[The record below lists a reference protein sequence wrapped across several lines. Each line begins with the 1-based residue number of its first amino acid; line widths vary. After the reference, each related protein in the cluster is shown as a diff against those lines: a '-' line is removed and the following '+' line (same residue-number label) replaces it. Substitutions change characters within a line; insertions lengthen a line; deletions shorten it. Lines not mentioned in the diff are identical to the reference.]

1 MFQFTTTNVINS
13 DKDLSTGK
21 ALWSSKD
28 ATGSTPASFSVKRV
42 NTFLAPNVVAIY
54 KATAFDAE
62 NAKATIDFSKL
73 SSPVDGDMFRLH
85 VYMGLSQASQSSL
98 FANDLQWK
106 GKPFSIDFVWDTD
119 AATTLTKLV
128 KAINKYSV
136 MVYGQKL
143 LNVSNNTTFLTI
155 EATDEYQRFR
165 FLNIEKFDAEAYHG
179 MGDYKVVRSLEDLA
193 EQDANSKVTN
203 SAEGYFQGK
212 EGFGTYPF
220 LLHNLRIPTWARTRF
235 MALNQEETPIVGAKY
250 NQYTIHYC
258 VNRGILGNN
267 AVGDIVKSRTTHVFY
282 VKQDLATAFEND
294 LKKVGAITEVKPG
307 TKTPN
312 PGTSSEDIAELQSDV
327 QQLKTQVAGKQD
339 TLSAGSGIDISGNS
353 VSVKIDGDTLTASAS
368 GLKVADG
375 KFSPAE

>member
-21 ALWSSKD
+21 ALWSSKE
-28 ATGSTPASFSVKRV
+28 AAGGKPASFSVKRV

-54 KATAFDAE
+54 KAVASDAE

-119 AATTLTKLV
+119 AATTLNKLV
-128 KAINKYSV
+128 KAINKYSI
-136 MVYGQKL
+136 MVYGKKL
-143 LNVSNNTTFLTI
+143 LNVSNETTFLTL
-155 EATDEYQRFR
+155 EATDEYQRFK

-179 MGDYKVVRSLEDLA
+179 MGDYKVVRSLEDLT
-193 EQDANSKVTN
+193 EQDASSKVTDA
-203 SAEGYFQGK
+203 AEGYFQGK

-267 AVGDIVKSRTTHVFY
+267 AVGDVVKSRTTHVFY
-282 VKQDLATAFEND
+282 VKQELASAFEAD
-294 LKKVGAITEVKPG
+294 LKKVGTINEVKPG
-307 TKTPN
+307 TKTPD
-312 PGTSSEDIAELQSDV
+312 PGTTSEDIAELQSDV

-339 TLSAGSGIDISGNS
+339 ALSAGNGIDISGNS

-375 KFSPAE
+375 KFSPVE